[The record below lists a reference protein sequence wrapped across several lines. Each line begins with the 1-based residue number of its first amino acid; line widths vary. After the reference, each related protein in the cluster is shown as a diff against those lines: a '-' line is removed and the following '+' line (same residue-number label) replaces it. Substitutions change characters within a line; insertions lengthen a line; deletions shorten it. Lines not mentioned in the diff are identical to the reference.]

1 MNLPLALK
9 IIKDAEASGH
19 HYHVHS
25 RTEAR
30 EVQQMAEAGLVKAVD
45 LNDPINPEEATIVD
59 ITHAGR
65 QFCRALRNAPR
76 AYADA

>member
-9 IIKDAEASGH
+9 IIKDAQANGEH
-19 HYHVHS
+19 HYHVHG

-30 EVQQMAEAGLVKAVD
+30 EVQEMAEAGLVRAVD
-45 LNDPINPEEATIVD
+45 LDDPIDPEEATIVD

-65 QFCRALRNAPR
+65 QFCRALRNAR
-76 AYADA
+76 AYASG